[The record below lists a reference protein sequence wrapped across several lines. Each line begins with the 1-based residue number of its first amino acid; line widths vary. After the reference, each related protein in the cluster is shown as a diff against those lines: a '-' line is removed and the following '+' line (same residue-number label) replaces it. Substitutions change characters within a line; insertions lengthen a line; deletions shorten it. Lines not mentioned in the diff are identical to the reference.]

1 MVKANKIRT
10 KLLTME
16 LRVKPLG
23 DLIKL
28 RDERLVQM
36 EKVRMEIGLGR
47 EKNVKAYRNLRREY
61 AVVRTLIR
69 EKDSN
74 SHESRR
80 DESKREKVEAPV
92 VEQSSLRGEKVNNEN
107 I

>member
-10 KLLTME
+10 KLLTRE

-36 EKVRMEIGLGR
+36 EKVRMEIGLGK

-80 DESKREKVEAPV
+80 NESKREKV
-92 VEQSSLRGEKVNNEN
+92 
-107 I
+107 

>member
-10 KLLTME
+10 KLLTRE

-28 RDERLVQM
+28 RDERLAQM

-80 DESKREKVEAPV
+80 NESKREKVEALV

>member
-10 KLLTME
+10 KLLTRE

-36 EKVRMEIGLGR
+36 EKVRMEIGLGK

-80 DESKREKVEAPV
+80 NESKREKVEALV

>member
-10 KLLTME
+10 KLLTRE

-80 DESKREKVEAPV
+80 NESKREKVEAPV